1 MIKLKILDYSYR
13 ICYILIGDTM
23 EKRISK
29 VITSSAGGTASKKSK
44 TYKVSLPSKWINKM
58 NLTEQKIDLCFD
70 GEKIFITPHLS
81 LDSFITRKKDAN
93 HKLLLIEF
101 FNGDT
106 LCTKICADY
115 TEQNLAVENYTD
127 NLVKTAFGKNEVP
140 SWQDFENFLEERCIP
155 HSRSGLREYL
165 ETIGVEEYNPLE
177 IIKKTKGR
185 MAEDDQWI
193 RLEEI

>member
-1 MIKLKILDYSYR
+1 
-13 ICYILIGDTM
+13 M

-29 VITSSAGGTASKKSK
+29 VITSSVGGTAGKGSK
-44 TYKVSLPSKWINKM
+44 TYKVSLPSKWINEM

-70 GEKIFITPHLS
+70 GDKIIITPHLS
-81 LDSFITRKKDAN
+81 LDSFIKNKKDAG

-101 FNGDT
+101 FNAEM

-115 TEQNLAVENYTD
+115 TEQNLALENHTE
-127 NLVKTAFGKNEVP
+127 NLVKTAFGKNEAP
-140 SWQDFENFLEERCIP
+140 TWQDLENFLEERCIP
-155 HSRSGLREYL
+155 RSRSGLREYL

-177 IIKKTKGR
+177 IIKKTQGR

>member
-1 MIKLKILDYSYR
+1 
-13 ICYILIGDTM
+13 M

-29 VITSSAGGTASKKSK
+29 IITNTAGGTAGKGSK
-44 TYKVSLPSKWINKM
+44 TYKVSLPSKWINEM

-70 GEKIFITPHLS
+70 GNKIIIAPHLS
-81 LDSFITRKKDAN
+81 LDSFIKTKKEIGHN
-93 HKLLLIEF
+93 LLLIEF
-101 FNGDT
+101 YNSDI

-115 TEQNLAVENYTD
+115 TEKNLAIENYTD
-127 NLVKTAFGKNEVP
+127 NFVKTAFGKNKAP

-155 HSRSGLREYL
+155 RSRSGLREYL

>member
-1 MIKLKILDYSYR
+1 
-13 ICYILIGDTM
+13 M

-29 VITSSAGGTASKKSK
+29 VITSSAGGTAGKGSK
-44 TYKVSLPSKWINKM
+44 TYKISLPSKWINEM

-70 GEKIFITPHLS
+70 GDKIIITPHLP
-81 LDSFITRKKDAN
+81 LDSFIGTKKDAS

-115 TEQNLAVENYTD
+115 TEQNLAVENYTE

-140 SWQDFENFLEERCIP
+140 TWQDFVNFLEERCIP
-155 HSRSGLREYL
+155 RSRSGLREYL
-165 ETIGVEEYNPLE
+165 EAINVEEYDPLE
-177 IIKKTKGR
+177 IIKKTQGR